1 MKSIRALLPFLR
13 GKWPWVGVYTLS
25 NLLSVIFSTATLYM
39 IGPFLGMLFGQSS
52 LPIQKPEWHWSKEGL
67 SDFFNWQMAEFIRS
81 HNNDKTY
88 GLIMIC
94 AVVVGTTL
102 FKNVFLYIAKYTLHP
117 LRNNI
122 VQQIRGDLYR
132 KLLHLP
138 VGFFSNERKGDMLS
152 RITND
157 VNAVE
162 VSIISL
168 MELLFS
174 TPVTVVFYFLV
185 LLYISPKLFLF
196 LLVLLP
202 LAGLLIGRI
211 SKSLKKSTVDNQER
225 LADILSQVEE
235 TLGGLRI
242 IKAFRAE
249 TQRSD
254 AFDVS
259 NKGVQALNNR
269 IAARRELASPMSEF
283 LGILILSIIIWFG
296 GKMALQ
302 EPAQIAPGLFIMF
315 ISLFYFLIT
324 PLKAL
329 SQIFYNLHQ
338 GEAGLQRIRAVMEAP
353 NPIQDKSDAKPLAA
367 FEHSIEFKNVSFAYE
382 GKTVLRGI
390 NLNIPKGKT
399 IALVGASGAG
409 KSTLVDLIP
418 RFHDVSEGQILL
430 DGINIREYRLNDL
443 RGLMGIVTQEPVLF
457 NDSIANNISLG
468 ESVSQSGFGSGSERN
483 GEGKNLARVQE
494 AARLANAATF
504 IEAKENG
511 YNDMVG
517 DRGSKLSGGEKQRL
531 TIARALYKNPP
542 LLILDEATSSL
553 DTVSERQ
560 VQDAIDQLMQ
570 HRTSVVIAHRLS
582 TVQHADEIIVLDHGE
597 IKERGTH
604 TELIARNGLYQ
615 QLVSMQ
621 QVLQ

>member
-39 IGPFLGMLFGQSS
+39 IGPFLSMLFGQGS
-52 LPIQKPEWHWSKEGL
+52 LPLQKPVWQWSKEGL
-67 SDFFNWQMAEFIRS
+67 SDFFNWQMAEFIRE
-81 HNNDKTY
+81 HNNDKAY
-88 GLIMIC
+88 GLILIC

-122 VQQIRGDLYR
+122 VQQIRGDLYN

-174 TPVTVVFYFLV
+174 TPVTVLFYFFV
-185 LLYISPKLFLF
+185 LLYISPQLFLF

-202 LAGLLIGRI
+202 LAGILIGRI
-211 SKSLKKSTVDNQER
+211 SKSLKRSTLDNQER
-225 LADILSQVEE
+225 LADILSHVEE

-249 TQRSD
+249 TPRSD
-254 AFDVS
+254 AF
-259 NKGVQALNNR
+259 NTTNRGVQALNNR

-338 GEAGLQRIRAVMEAP
+338 GEAGLQRIQQVMEAP
-353 NPIQDKSDAKPLAA
+353 NPIQDTADAKPLSG
-367 FEHSIEFKNVSFAYE
+367 FKHSIEFKNVSFAYD
-382 GKTVLRGI
+382 GKTVLRNI
-390 NLNIPKGKT
+390 NLHIPKGKT
-399 IALVGASGAG
+399 VALVGASGAG

-430 DGINIREYRLNDL
+430 DGIDIREYRLNDL

-457 NDSIANNISLG
+457 NDTMANNIALG
-468 ESVSQSGFGSGSERN
+468 ETLHTESMQRIH
-483 GEGKNLARVQE
+483 E
-494 AARLANAATF
+494 AARLANAAEF
-504 IEAKENG
+504 IAKKEGG
-511 YNDMVG
+511 YNAMVG
-517 DRGSKLSGGEKQRL
+517 DRGAKLSGGEKQRL

-542 LLILDEATSSL
+542 LLLLDEATSSL

-604 TELIARNGLYQ
+604 AALIAQGGLYK

>member
-1 MKSIRALLPFLR
+1 
-13 GKWPWVGVYTLS
+13 
-25 NLLSVIFSTATLYM
+25 
-39 IGPFLGMLFGQSS
+39 
-52 LPIQKPEWHWSKEGL
+52 
-67 SDFFNWQMAEFIRS
+67 
-81 HNNDKTY
+81 
-88 GLIMIC
+88 
-94 AVVVGTTL
+94 
-102 FKNVFLYIAKYTLHP
+102 
-117 LRNNI
+117 
-122 VQQIRGDLYR
+122 
-132 KLLHLP
+132 
-138 VGFFSNERKGDMLS
+138 
-152 RITND
+152 
-157 VNAVE
+157 
-162 VSIISL
+162 

-211 SKSLKKSTVDNQER
+211 SKSLKRSTLDNQER

-254 AFDVS
+254 AF
-259 NKGVQALNNR
+259 NATNRGVQALNNR

-329 SQIFYNLHQ
+329 SQLFYNLHQ
-338 GEAGLQRIRAVMEAP
+338 GEAGLQRIQQVMDAP
-353 NPIQDKSDAKPLAA
+353 NPIQDTPDAKPLAK

-382 GKTVLRGI
+382 GKTVLHHI
-390 NLNIPKGKT
+390 NLTIAKGKT

-418 RFHDVSEGQILL
+418 RFHDVTEGQILL
-430 DGINIREYRLNDL
+430 DGIDIRAYRLNDL

-457 NDSIANNISLG
+457 NDSIANNIALG
-468 ESVSQSGFGSGSERN
+468 QSVFESGN
-483 GEGKNLARVQE
+483 EGNINRVKE

-511 YNDMVG
+511 FNDMVG

-560 VQDAIDQLMQ
+560 VQEAIDQLMQ

>member
-39 IGPFLGMLFGQSS
+39 IGPFLGMLFGQSN
-52 LPIQKPEWHWSKEGL
+52 LPVQKPVWHWSKEGL

-88 GLIMIC
+88 GLILIC

-102 FKNVFLYIAKYTLHP
+102 CKNLFLYIAKYTLHP

-122 VQQIRGDLYR
+122 VQQIRSNLYR

-157 VNAVE
+157 VTAVE

-329 SQIFYNLHQ
+329 SQLFYNLHQ
-338 GEAGLQRIRAVMEAP
+338 GEAGLQRIQQVMDAA
-353 NPIQDKSDAKPLAA
+353 NPIQDTPDAKPLPT

-382 GKTVLRGI
+382 GKTVLHHI
-390 NLNIPKGKT
+390 NLTIAKGKT

-430 DGINIREYRLNDL
+430 DGIDIREYRLNDL

-468 ESVSQSGFGSGSERN
+468 ESGHMLQSETESGN
-483 GEGKNLARVQE
+483 EGNTNRVKE

-511 YNDMVG
+511 YNDVVG